1 VLQVYYFFKRWFGLG
16 ATTHAPAA
24 VRLARTRETSSAKIF
39 SPAWVR
45 RDIPSRWNEGV
56 VCLETSPATTPF
68 ASFWATLGRRSA
80 MAGKSWLSDF
90 AKDGLPNAIAVSSMD
105 Y

>member
-1 VLQVYYFFKRWFGLG
+1 VLQVYYFFQ
-16 ATTHAPAA
+16 TV
-24 VRLARTRETSSAKIF
+24 VRARSDNSCARRSS
-39 SPAWVR
+39 
-45 RDIPSRWNEGV
+45 PS
-56 VCLETSPATTPF
+56 LETSPATTPF